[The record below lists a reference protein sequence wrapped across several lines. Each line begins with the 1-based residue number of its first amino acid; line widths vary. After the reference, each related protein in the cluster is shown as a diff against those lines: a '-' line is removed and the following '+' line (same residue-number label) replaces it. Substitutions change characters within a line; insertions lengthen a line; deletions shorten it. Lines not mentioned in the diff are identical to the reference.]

1 MVGVSSRIC
10 GDWFRFFIDCRIY
23 WIVSVRVRLDVNW
36 FLEVRGIIRIKSL
49 LSIRLYIYWF
59 FVVEDLIF
67 DLFLFGLL
75 FWYGVIIGIYR
86 ELSMKWRD
94 KLCSIVV
101 I

>member
-10 GDWFRFFIDCRIY
+10 GDWFRFFFDCRIY
-23 WIVSVRVRLDVNW
+23 WIVSVWVRLDVNW

-49 LSIRLYIYWF
+49 LLIRLYIYWF
-59 FVVEDLIF
+59 FVVEDMIF

-75 FWYGVIIGIYR
+75 FWYGVIIGIYW